1 MSNEVSELAE
11 SQQGG
16 GIFYGWWIVVAAIIG
31 LALGYSVIAVMSFG
45 TFIKPLEASYGWS
58 RGEISLGLT
67 IIGITAIVIFPYAG
81 ALVDKYGVRKV
92 LLPSTVLFGLVIGS
106 MYFLTDSL
114 WHLYGMCVLLPIL
127 GAGTAPMTYSRLI
140 VAWFNRKRGL
150 ALGIGLAGVGLGT
163 TLVPI
168 IASWFIEHYSWRE
181 AYLALGALIILLAW
195 PVANFVLRESPRE
208 MGLYPD
214 GTDRATDTDSHP
226 DTHVGF
232 TAKEALKQKSFWLMA
247 ASFVIA
253 GLCTSTILAHLIPMM
268 MDRGLTLQQAAG
280 TLAYLG
286 IALMIGRLVAGY
298 LMDKFFAPYVVI
310 GFLIGPVI
318 GLAIFAMGAT
328 GTVAALCAALIGM
341 AIGAEFDVMAYF
353 TSRYFGPR
361 SFGQIYGYNYSAFKV
376 GSSIGPL
383 IMGLSYDMLGRYDE
397 VLWALSATCIIG
409 CVCVGLLGA
418 YPQLPVENDAA

>member
-1 MSNEVSELAE
+1 MSNEATGVAE
-11 SQQGG
+11 SPQRS
-16 GIFYGWWIVVAAIIG
+16 GIFYGWFIVVAAIVG
-31 LALGYSVIAVMSFG
+31 LALGYSVFVMSYG
-45 TFIKPLEASYGWS
+45 TFIKPLEASFGWT
-58 RGEISLGLT
+58 RGEISFGLT
-67 IIGITAIVIFPYAG
+67 VIGITAIIVFPYAG
-81 ALVDKYGVRKV
+81 SLVDRFGVRKV
-92 LLPSTVLFGLVIGS
+92 LLPSTIAFGLVICS
-106 MYFLTDSL
+106 MYFLTASL
-114 WHLYGMCVLLPIL
+114 WHLYAMCVLIPIL

-140 VAWFNRKRGL
+140 VAWFNKKRGL

-181 AYLALGALIILLAW
+181 AYLALGVLVILVAW
-195 PVANFVLRESPRE
+195 PVANFVLRESPRD
-208 MGLYPD
+208 MGLFPD
-214 GTDRATDTDSHP
+214 GDDHAVEAAHP
-226 DTHVGF
+226 DTHVGY
-232 TAKEALKQKSFWLMA
+232 TAKEALKQKTFWLMA

-268 MDRGLTLQQAAG
+268 MDRGLTLQEAAG
-280 TLAYLG
+280 TFAYLG

-310 GFLIGPVI
+310 AFLMGPVV
-318 GLAIFAMGAT
+318 GLALFAMGAT
-328 GTVAALCAALIGM
+328 GTAAALCAALIGM

-361 SFGQIYGYNYSAFKV
+361 SFGQIYGYNYSCFKV
-376 GSSIGPL
+376 GSSVGPL

-397 VLWALSATCIIG
+397 VLWALSATCLLG

-418 YPQLPVENDAA
+418 YPELPVEKDEA